1 MPLTQ
6 SLSSAAAIAAMATS
20 GGGSVDSEERFV
32 VRGAGFGHG
41 VGLSQ
46 YGARGFA
53 EEGRTYRQI
62 LAHFYSDTAIA
73 PLSGRSAVRVLL
85 QSAREVTF
93 SGVSRAG
100 ERALDPA
107 RTYMARAAGDIV
119 QLRSA
124 SGRLLARW
132 RGVLTVGGTEA
143 FQLAGAVPSGI
154 TGGQWRGVLE
164 LRAGGG
170 ALQAVN
176 VVELEDYVRGVV
188 AGESPSDWP
197 AEALKAQ
204 AVAARTYAITTQKS
218 GAFDHFA
225 DTRSQVYQGVSGETP
240 PTDDAVAA
248 TADEVV
254 TYQGRPVV
262 TYFFSTSGG
271 RTENNESSQLGGPP
285 APWLRS
291 VADPFDAAS
300 PHHRFGPRSWSM
312 RRAEDALGDWVRGS
326 LRSIDVV
333 RRGAS
338 PRIVRA
344 EVVGSGGRTAVS
356 GAQLRA
362 RLDLPDTWAYFATI
376 TTTARPRPDRALSGA
391 VRPGGA
397 GNSVGVERRS
407 AGGGWRLVADVAT
420 RADGRYTLT
429 VDQPGR
435 YRIVERGMPGPA
447 VRMR

>member
-46 YGARGFA
+46 YGAKGFA

-62 LAHFYSDTAIA
+62 LGHFYTGTAIA
-73 PLSGRSAVRVLL
+73 PLSGRSEVRVLL
-85 QSAREVTF
+85 QTAPEVTF
-93 SGVSRAG
+93 SGVARAG
-100 ERALDPA
+100 RRPLDPA
-107 RTYMARAAGDIV
+107 RTYTARAAGDIV
-119 QLRSA
+119 ELRSA

-143 FQLAGAVPSGI
+143 FQLAGPVPSGI
-154 TGGQWRGVLE
+154 TAGQWRGVLE

-170 ALQAVN
+170 ELQAIN
-176 VVELEDYVRGVV
+176 VVDLESYVRGVV
-188 AGESPSDWP
+188 AAESPSSWP

-218 GAFDHFA
+218 GTFDHFA
-225 DTRSQVYQGVSGETP
+225 DTRSQVYQGVAGETP
-240 PTDDAVAA
+240 TTDAAVAA
-248 TADEVV
+248 TAGEVV

-291 VADPFDAAS
+291 VADPFDEAS

-312 RRAEDALGDWVRGS
+312 RRAEKALGDWVRGS
-326 LRSIDVV
+326 LRGIEVV
-333 RRGAS
+333 QRGAS

-344 EVVGSGGRTAVS
+344 EVVGSGGRTTVS

-362 RLDLPDTWAYFATI
+362 RLDLPDTWAYVTTI
-376 TTTARPRPDRALSGA
+376 TTTARPGPERTLSGA

-397 GNSVGVERRS
+397 GNSLRVERRS
-407 AGGGWRLVADVAT
+407 AEGRWRRVTDVAT

-429 VDQPGR
+429 VDRPGR
-435 YRIVERGMPGPA
+435 YRIVERGMPGPT